1 MTEWPPLPEWLLG
14 DWRREWIE
22 RAGVRRA
29 PHSVDYL
36 QAQSAFGDLRLPQPR
51 AVMRARSFDE
61 LSDTELR
68 QLSEQRGFAGFT
80 TLQGDCVQW
89 HHELDYQPCL
99 EPELDEGRVACQGAQ
114 MMEFALDGSYSER
127 WWRVAG
133 SDGRQLV
140 LDQRRDGRLEQLFI
154 LVGDRFFYARNRT
167 VELPRA
173 ASFSALL
180 SETSPSRETL
190 IAYLDCELSVGRARG
205 GTEPWQI
212 ERSTL
217 PWREGASFRPPLSCV
232 GPETT
237 LEPGWVQ
244 RENSLQAAEFEL
256 LFGAPQVGVER

>member
-1 MTEWPPLPEWLLG
+1 MTARPPLPEWLLG

-22 RAGVRRA
+22 RAGVRRQ

-51 AVMRARSFDE
+51 ELIRARNFNE

-68 QLSEQRGFAGFT
+68 QLTEQRGFAGFT
-80 TLQGDCVQW
+80 TLRGDCVEW

-114 MMEFALDGSYSER
+114 MMEFALDGSYSEC

-140 LDQRRDGRLEQLFI
+140 LDQRKDGRLEQLFI
-154 LVGDRFFYARNRT
+154 LVGDRFFYARNRA

-180 SETSPSRETL
+180 AETSPSRATL
-190 IAYLDCELSVGRARG
+190 IAYLDCELAVGRARG
-205 GTEPWQI
+205 GSEPWQI

-217 PWREGASFRPPLSCV
+217 PWREGVSFSPPLRCV
-232 GPETT
+232 GLETT

-244 RENSLQAAEFEL
+244 RENSLLAPELEL
-256 LFGAPQVGVER
+256 LFGGSPLDSER

>member
-1 MTEWPPLPEWLLG
+1 MTERPPLPEWLLG

-22 RAGVRRA
+22 RAGVRRQ

-36 QAQSAFGDLRLPQPR
+36 QTQSAFGDLRLP
-51 AVMRARSFDE
+51 RARERMNARNFDE
-61 LSDTELR
+61 LSDAEVR
-68 QLSEQRGFAGFT
+68 QLTEQRGFAGFT
-80 TLQGDCVQW
+80 TVQGDCVQW

-114 MMEFALDGSYSER
+114 MMEFALDGSYSEC

-154 LVGDRFFYARNRT
+154 LVGDRFFYARNRA

-173 ASFSALL
+173 ASFQALL
-180 SETSPSRETL
+180 ASTSPPREAL

-205 GTEPWQI
+205 GSEAWQI

-217 PWREGASFRPPLSCV
+217 PWREGSSFRPPLGCV
-232 GPETT
+232 GAETSV
-237 LEPGWVQ
+237 EPGWAQ
-244 RENSLQAAEFEL
+244 RENSLLAQELEL
-256 LFGAPQVGVER
+256 LFGGPQGGLER